1 MNEYKKFPV
10 FTRMELIRNEK
21 DIYIVFSAYI
31 ECGSCRKIVYSYKL
45 RKKKPNR
52 FLKKWTEA
60 KVSDILKQ
68 KS

>member
-1 MNEYKKFPV
+1 LKNRGFHKV
-10 FTRMELIRNEK
+10 
-21 DIYIVFSAYI
+21 
-31 ECGSCRKIVYSYKL
+31 
-45 RKKKPNR
+45 RKKKPNC